1 MGVLFKNADIT
12 LYNKYYDISSGYDMY
27 QRTVIKNVNWN
38 NKRNATVS
46 DKGLLMADS
55 TRIIIGK
62 SDKYISPKKFRK
74 LYDAERINY
83 FTLSVGDKVV
93 KGEID
98 FEIAGIKPYSVADLE
113 SNYDDVVNIMSA
125 RELSSHWEVEGK

>member
-1 MGVLFKNADIT
+1 M
-12 LYNKYYDISSGYDMY
+12 
-27 QRTVIKNVNWN
+27 
-38 NKRNATVS
+38 
-46 DKGLLMADS
+46 
-55 TRIIIGK
+55 
-62 SDKYISPKKFRK
+62 FRK
-74 LYDAERINY
+74 LSDGERENY

-113 SNYDDVVNIMSA
+113 NNYDDVVNIMSA